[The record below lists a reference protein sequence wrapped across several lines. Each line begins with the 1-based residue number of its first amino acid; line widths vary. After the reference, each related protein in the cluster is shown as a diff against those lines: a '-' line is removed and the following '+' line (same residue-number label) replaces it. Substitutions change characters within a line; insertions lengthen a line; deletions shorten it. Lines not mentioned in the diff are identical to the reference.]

1 MAIVGAVLSVI
12 FGVIALEDH
21 RGGPWPF
28 LLFIVAIIAAVV
40 TVVAVADVRPLTEGG
55 RAARDHLE
63 GLRLYIR
70 LAEADRLRVLQS
82 PSGAL
87 RVAAAGMGTAAAA
100 AETIGGAPHSRG
112 RAPYPTRPRC

>member
-1 MAIVGAVLSVI
+1 MFGI
-12 FGVIALEDH
+12 FALDDH
-21 RGGPWPF
+21 RGGAWPF
-28 LLFIVAIIAAVV
+28 VLFLVAIIAAIV
-40 TVVAVADVRPLTEGG
+40 TLVAVADVRPLTEQG

-87 RVAAAGMGTAAAA
+87 RVDRPAAASVAAAA
-100 AETIGGAPHSRG
+100 ARRRVRRSRP
-112 RAPYPTRPRC
+112 RRSTRPWC